1 MKQCCHEAAA
11 LLQRNEEGLGKM
23 QQLEIAWAEC
33 TFKGLRAASAA
44 TI

>member
-11 LLQRNEEGLGKM
+11 LLQRNEERLGKM
-23 QQLEIAWAEC
+23 QLEIAWAEC
-33 TFKGLRAASAA
+33 TSKGLRAASAA